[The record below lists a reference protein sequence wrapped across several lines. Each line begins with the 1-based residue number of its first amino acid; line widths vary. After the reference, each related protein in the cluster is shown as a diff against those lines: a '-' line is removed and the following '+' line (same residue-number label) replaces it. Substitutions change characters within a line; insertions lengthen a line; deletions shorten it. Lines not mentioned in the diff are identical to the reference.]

1 MPPFP
6 ADAHIVVRAWAVGA
20 LAFLGAGML
29 NQVLVAVHTS
39 RQFQSPSRSDRF

>member
-6 ADAHIVVRAWAVGA
+6 ADAHVVVRAWAVGA

-29 NQVLVAVHTS
+29 NQVLVAVHIS
-39 RQFQSPSRSDRF
+39 RQSPSRSDRF